1 MGQIAQQAWRDAQG
15 QKAAYIMNSQRMV
28 RTTSK
33 NTAGKALEGSG
44 GGGGQTRDIGD
55 FRKKVAEE

>member
-1 MGQIAQQAWRDAQG
+1 
-15 QKAAYIMNSQRMV
+15 MV

-33 NTAGKALEGSG
+33 NTAGKALEGG
-44 GGGGQTRDIGD
+44 GGGGQTREVGD

>member
-1 MGQIAQQAWRDAQG
+1 MGRIAWQAWRDAQG
-15 QKAAYIMNSQRMV
+15 QKAAYIMSSQRMV

-33 NTAGKALEGSG
+33 NTAGKALEGG
-44 GGGGQTRDIGD
+44 GGGGQTREVGD